1 MVDFVP
7 IAASVIAIIAIG
19 MGLGYL
25 TVKKRSKPIGIGL
38 AAAAFSVGV
47 VLTVNYFVEV
57 PRLIVAAVFAA
68 FIVIGFLSAFEAA
81 RQDAL
86 RNPS

>member
-7 IAASVIAIIAIG
+7 IAVSVIVIISIG

-57 PRLIVAAVFAA
+57 PRLIVAAVFVAL
-68 FIVIGFLSAFEAA
+68 IVIGFLAAFEAA